1 MDYKLTDFLPT
12 TKKECELRGWDELD
26 VILFSG
32 DAYVDH
38 PSFGPAILGR
48 ILEANGY
55 RVAIVPQPDWHGDF
69 RDFKKLG
76 RPRLFFGVSPG
87 AMDSMVNRYTANR
100 RMRSEDAF
108 SPDSRHDMRP
118 DYPSIVYTQI
128 LKKLYPDVPVAL
140 GGIEASLRRISHYD
154 YWKDELR
161 KCILC
166 DSGADLILY
175 GMGERSIV
183 ELANALAEGKT
194 MDQIH
199 EMPQVAFYCKEKDI
213 PGGFKEDDIILHS
226 HEECLHNKKGQ
237 AENVRHLEEEANK
250 MHAQRMIQETDGKY
264 VVVNPPFPL
273 MTTEELDAAFD
284 LPYTRLPHPK
294 YKGKTIPAYEMIK
307 FSVNLHRGC
316 FGGCSFCTIS
326 AHQGKFVVCRSKESI
341 LKEVKK
347 IIEMPDFKGYLS
359 DLGGPSANMYGMH
372 GKNQKAC
379 EVCKRPSCVNPQ
391 ICPNLNTDHS
401 KLLEIYHAV
410 DALPG
415 IKKSFIG
422 SGVRYDLLLHKSKD
436 EKVNQAARE
445 YTRELITKHVSGRLK
460 VAPEH
465 TSPEVLK
472 FMRKPS
478 FDLFY
483 EFKRIFDKINKE
495 EGLNQQII
503 PYFISSHPGCHE
515 EDMAELA
522 VITKGL
528 DFHLEQVQDFT
539 PTPMTISTETWY
551 TGYDPYTL
559 EPVFSAKTQKEKLAQ
574 RMFFFWYKPE
584 ERRAIE
590 SELRRIDRADLID
603 KLYDKKSFGG
613 NHGGGFKGKK
623 TNFDDKAIG
632 STYDNPGVGRG
643 AKGKRGAGRNAAEPN
658 GGRGRGRNAADR
670 FAPKGY
676 GNVGCY
682 DEEKYLNEGR
692 PLNGKFSRNGHAQQ
706 GRGNNTPQGRS
717 NNANANIRDAVAAA
731 RAELRNQ
738 KEQGAG
744 FFKDKKKK
752 SFNPNFDTDNHNRKN
767 RYNSG
772 DKNER
777 GSRDKNE
784 RGSGDRNE
792 RGSGDR
798 NERGSGRGRGNQ
810 GRNEGRGRRK

>member
-38 PSFGPAILGR
+38 PSFGSAILGR

-128 LKKLYPDVPVAL
+128 LKKLFPDVPVAL

-183 ELANALAEGKT
+183 ELANAFAEGKT
-194 MDQIH
+194 MDEIH

-213 PGGFKEDDIILHS
+213 PGGFKDDDIILHS

-250 MHAQRMIQETDGKY
+250 MHAQRMIQEVDGKY

-347 IIEMPDFKGYLS
+347 IIAMPDFKGYLS

-590 SELRRIDRADLID
+590 SELRRIGRSDLIA
-603 KLYDKKSFGG
+603 KLYDKRDMRGG
-613 NHGGGFKGKK
+613 H
-623 TNFDDKAIG
+623 TSARFDEKAVG

-643 AKGKRGAGRNAAEPN
+643 ARGKNRQGNSSYGSYSGRN
-658 GGRGRGRNAADR
+658 GRNQSYQ
-670 FAPKGY
+670 PKGY

-682 DEEKYLNEGR
+682 DEDKYLNNGKPLNARNRNDGSQR
-692 PLNGKFSRNGHAQQ
+692 PLSPR
-706 GRGNNTPQGRS
+706 
-717 NNANANIRDAVAAA
+717 
-731 RAELRNQ
+731 ELAKSV
-738 KEQGAG
+738 KEQLKADKGSG

-752 SFNPNFDTDNHNRKN
+752 SFNPNFDEGNHRRGDVSQNRGNGKQN
-767 RYNSG
+767 HGNGRNSG
-772 DKNER
+772 
-777 GSRDKNE
+777 SF
-784 RGSGDRNE
+784 SGDYRNK
-792 RGSGDR
+792 G
-798 NERGSGRGRGNQ
+798 NSGRRGK
-810 GRNEGRGRRK
+810 R